1 MSKLKVSIKKSTVT
15 AMMKAG
21 RKERINETEL
31 SQLARIKPCG
41 IMHVT
46 KTKKDSVI
54 YTCPANINLTDRLK
68 KAISKYDF
76 FFMIEQIVIMVEDVY
91 NNGLNVNSVRF
102 NMDDVYINEMTKEMY
117 FIYFPIVG
125 GQESAD
131 IVGFIEN
138 IIYTMTPVI
147 NEDTNY
153 ISRFMY
159 YVRSFHG
166 FNGNAIEK
174 YISRE
179 ERAVVNVLK
188 NKAVTMQQQ
197 IMQQQTM
204 QQQIMQQVM
213 QGSMDGTTVLS
224 DDGISVQQIQQMQ
237 PVNYHFASLTN
248 LWVKYIDDLSGL
260 IDPNGGNLDIKKYK
274 AILDADKEKLNAANM
289 SVVKTL
295 VSDGKVDEAT
305 DYVDVV
311 DNLDLTYDEFMAL
324 SDEEKMAYLSG
335 TSNWL
340 TTLYPNVEMEEGIY
354 EITVPLGVDMSATYN
369 VTVSGSAETDSSET
383 INVTIDQQQIVLANA
398 QKFEIENLSA
408 EMNSDGV
415 SFSNEW
421 DNKKIKAGIEK
432 DGKIFLNSVIK
443 NGESEMKYGASLDVS
458 SISIQCE
465 VTTQLE
471 QNLAVTSSV
480 KLEKSN
486 NVDMKN
492 WSAVRVEEE
501 KENLDQV
508 YWEMDPLYR
517 ESSMKKAEIFIADG
531 ISLTQI
537 LETLMQLA
545 QYI

>member
-1 MSKLKVSIKKSTVT
+1 MRHLPHLPSISYMRMNDKENNAMVRDFSGEAKQELLQYVDSIISKQRWEEIANTIVFYNVSIPVIVSRL
-15 AMMKAG
+15 G
-21 RKERINETEL
+21 IKECI
-31 SQLARIKPCG
+31 
-41 IMHVT
+41 
-46 KTKKDSVI
+46 DSVGN
-54 YTCPANINLTDRLK
+54 YYSNLIN
-68 KAISKYDF
+68 
-76 FFMIEQIVIMVEDVY
+76 
-91 NNGLNVNSVRF
+91 
-102 NMDDVYINEMTKEMY
+102 
-117 FIYFPIVG
+117 
-125 GQESAD
+125 
-131 IVGFIEN
+131 
-138 IIYTMTPVI
+138 
-147 NEDTNY
+147 
-153 ISRFMY
+153 
-159 YVRSFHG
+159 
-166 FNGNAIEK
+166 
-174 YISRE
+174 
-179 ERAVVNVLK
+179 K
-188 NKAVTMQQQ
+188 NKATKRQ
-197 IMQQQTM
+197 IEEIFANVQSIDTKYM
-204 QQQIMQQVM
+204 
-213 QGSMDGTTVLS
+213 GKLS
-224 DDGISVQQIQQMQ
+224 QYINTG
-237 PVNYHFASLTN
+237 N

-369 VTVSGSAETDSSET
+369 VTVSGSVETDSSET

-398 QKFEIENLSA
+398 QKFEIDNMSLSLDRDEA
-408 EMNSDGV
+408 KIEDKFGSGK
-415 SFSNEW
+415 FAFGY
-421 DNKKIKAGIEK
+421 NKDE
-432 DGKIFLNSVIK
+432 KIFLNSVIK
-443 NGESEMKYGASLDVS
+443 NGESEMKYGASIDVS
-458 SISIQCE
+458 SISIQCK

-517 ESSMKKAEIFIADG
+517 ESSMKKAEIFIAFHLNIGYTDIVSG
-531 ISLTQI
+531 TRAGFLYDSI
-537 LETLMQLA
+537 LIMPLFFCTLLK
-545 QYI
+545 

>member
-1 MSKLKVSIKKSTVT
+1 MRHLPHLPSISYMRMNDKENNAMVRDFSGEAKQELLQYVDSIISKQRWEEIANTIVFYNVSIPVIVSRL
-15 AMMKAG
+15 G
-21 RKERINETEL
+21 IKECI
-31 SQLARIKPCG
+31 
-41 IMHVT
+41 
-46 KTKKDSVI
+46 DSVGN
-54 YTCPANINLTDRLK
+54 YYSNLIN
-68 KAISKYDF
+68 
-76 FFMIEQIVIMVEDVY
+76 
-91 NNGLNVNSVRF
+91 
-102 NMDDVYINEMTKEMY
+102 
-117 FIYFPIVG
+117 
-125 GQESAD
+125 
-131 IVGFIEN
+131 
-138 IIYTMTPVI
+138 
-147 NEDTNY
+147 
-153 ISRFMY
+153 
-159 YVRSFHG
+159 
-166 FNGNAIEK
+166 
-174 YISRE
+174 
-179 ERAVVNVLK
+179 K
-188 NKAVTMQQQ
+188 NKAKKRQ
-197 IMQQQTM
+197 IEEIFANVQSIDTKYM
-204 QQQIMQQVM
+204 
-213 QGSMDGTTVLS
+213 GKLS
-224 DDGISVQQIQQMQ
+224 QYINTG
-237 PVNYHFASLTN
+237 N

-369 VTVSGSAETDSSET
+369 VTVSGSVETDSSET

-398 QKFEIENLSA
+398 QKFEIDNMSLSLDRDEA
-408 EMNSDGV
+408 KIEDKFGSGK
-415 SFSNEW
+415 FAFGY
-421 DNKKIKAGIEK
+421 NKDE
-432 DGKIFLNSVIK
+432 KIFLNSVIK
-443 NGESEMKYGASLDVS
+443 NGESEMKYGASIDVS
-458 SISIQCE
+458 SISIQCK

-537 LETLMQLA
+537 LEILMRLA

>member
-1 MSKLKVSIKKSTVT
+1 MRHLPHLPSISYMRMNDKENNAMVRDFSGEAKQELLQYVDSIISKQRWEEIANTIVFYNVSIPAIVSRL
-15 AMMKAG
+15 G
-21 RKERINETEL
+21 
-31 SQLARIKPCG
+31 IKGC
-41 IMHVT
+41 I
-46 KTKKDSVI
+46 DSVGN
-54 YTCPANINLTDRLK
+54 YYSNLIN
-68 KAISKYDF
+68 
-76 FFMIEQIVIMVEDVY
+76 
-91 NNGLNVNSVRF
+91 
-102 NMDDVYINEMTKEMY
+102 
-117 FIYFPIVG
+117 
-125 GQESAD
+125 
-131 IVGFIEN
+131 
-138 IIYTMTPVI
+138 
-147 NEDTNY
+147 
-153 ISRFMY
+153 
-159 YVRSFHG
+159 
-166 FNGNAIEK
+166 
-174 YISRE
+174 
-179 ERAVVNVLK
+179 K
-188 NKAVTMQQQ
+188 NKATKRQ
-197 IMQQQTM
+197 IEEIFANVQSVDTKYM
-204 QQQIMQQVM
+204 
-213 QGSMDGTTVLS
+213 GKLS
-224 DDGISVQQIQQMQ
+224 QYINTG
-237 PVNYHFASLTN
+237 N

-517 ESSMKKAEIFIADG
+517 ESSMKKAEIFIAFHLNIG
-531 ISLTQI
+531 YTVIV
-537 LETLMQLA
+537 
-545 QYI
+545 

>member
-1 MSKLKVSIKKSTVT
+1 MRMNDKENNAMVRDFSGEAKQELLQYVDSIISKQRWEEIANTIVFYNVSIPAIVSRL
-15 AMMKAG
+15 G
-21 RKERINETEL
+21 
-31 SQLARIKPCG
+31 IKGC
-41 IMHVT
+41 I
-46 KTKKDSVI
+46 DSVGN
-54 YTCPANINLTDRLK
+54 YYSNLIN
-68 KAISKYDF
+68 
-76 FFMIEQIVIMVEDVY
+76 
-91 NNGLNVNSVRF
+91 
-102 NMDDVYINEMTKEMY
+102 
-117 FIYFPIVG
+117 
-125 GQESAD
+125 
-131 IVGFIEN
+131 
-138 IIYTMTPVI
+138 
-147 NEDTNY
+147 
-153 ISRFMY
+153 
-159 YVRSFHG
+159 
-166 FNGNAIEK
+166 
-174 YISRE
+174 
-179 ERAVVNVLK
+179 K
-188 NKAVTMQQQ
+188 NKATKRQ
-197 IMQQQTM
+197 IEEIFANVQSVDTKYM
-204 QQQIMQQVM
+204 
-213 QGSMDGTTVLS
+213 GKLS
-224 DDGISVQQIQQMQ
+224 QYINTG
-237 PVNYHFASLTN
+237 N

-443 NGESEMKYGASLDVS
+443 NGKSEMKYGGSLDVS

-517 ESSMKKAEIFIADG
+517 DSSMRKAEIFMADG
-531 ISLTQI
+531 VSLTQI
-537 LETLMQLA
+537 LEILMQLA

>member
-15 AMMKAG
+15 AIMKAG

-117 FIYFPIVG
+117 FIYFPIVR

-237 PVNYHFASLTN
+237 PVNYHFASLTRQVTGEKIELGKPSFVLGKN
-248 LWVKYIDDLSGL
+248 PEKSDYAVADNTNISRVHAV
-260 IDPNGGNLDIKKYK
+260 ITMRNGRY
-274 AILDADKEKLNAANM
+274 
-289 SVVKTL
+289 
-295 VSDGKVDEAT
+295 
-305 DYVDVV
+305 YVMDQ
-311 DNLDLTYDEFMAL
+311 NSTN
-324 SDEEKMAYLSG
+324 G
-335 TSNWL
+335 TF
-340 TTLYPNVEMEEGIY
+340 
-354 EITVPLGVDMSATYN
+354 
-369 VTVSGSAETDSSET
+369 
-383 INVTIDQQQIVLANA
+383 INGRI
-398 QKFEIENLSA
+398 
-408 EMNSDGV
+408 
-415 SFSNEW
+415 
-421 DNKKIKAGIEK
+421 IKAGQETEILPGDCLMLANEEF
-432 DGKIFLNSVIK
+432 IFN
-443 NGESEMKYGASLDVS
+443 E
-458 SISIQCE
+458 
-465 VTTQLE
+465 
-471 QNLAVTSSV
+471 
-480 KLEKSN
+480 
-486 NVDMKN
+486 
-492 WSAVRVEEE
+492 
-501 KENLDQV
+501 
-508 YWEMDPLYR
+508 
-517 ESSMKKAEIFIADG
+517 
-531 ISLTQI
+531 
-537 LETLMQLA
+537 
-545 QYI
+545 

>member
-1 MSKLKVSIKKSTVT
+1 MENKKRNSVATVLLT
-15 AMMKAG
+15 IVCILWMYPIVLIL
-21 RKERINETEL
+21 IN
-31 SQLARIKPCG
+31 S
-41 IMHVT
+41 
-46 KTKKDSVI
+46 
-54 YTCPANINLTDRLK
+54 LK
-68 KAISKYDF
+68 KEVAITTSGVFSLPTSETWNGVANFVASVTQMDFLKSFWYSLVISVMSVVLIMLCCSMAAWYIVRVNGKLSKMFYYLCVF
-76 FFMIEQIVIMVEDVY
+76 SMVVPFQMVMFTLAKTADTLHLNNPY
-91 NNGLNVNSVRF
+91 N
-102 NMDDVYINEMTKEMY
+102 IC
-117 FIYFPIVG
+117 
-125 GQESAD
+125 
-131 IVGFIEN
+131 
-138 IIYTMTPVI
+138 IIYLGFGAGLAV
-147 NEDTNY
+147 
-153 ISRFMY
+153 FM
-159 YVRSFHG
+159 FTG
-166 FNGNAIEK
+166 FVKGIPLEIE
-174 YISRE
+174 E
-179 ERAVVNVLK
+179 A
-188 NKAVTMQQQ
+188 A
-197 IMQQQTM
+197 
-204 QQQIMQQVM
+204 
-213 QGSMDGTTVLS
+213 
-224 DDGISVQQIQQMQ
+224 
-237 PVNYHFASLTN
+237 
-248 LWVKYIDDLSGL
+248 L
-260 IDPNGGNLDIKKYK
+260 IDGCSPLQVFFKVLIPILKPTIISTAILELMWVWNDYLLPTLVLDIKKYK

-369 VTVSGSAETDSSET
+369 VTVSGSVETDSSET

-398 QKFEIENLSA
+398 QKFEIDNMSLSLDRDETKIEDKFGSGKFA
-408 EMNSDGV
+408 FGY
-415 SFSNEW
+415 
-421 DNKKIKAGIEK
+421 NKDE
-432 DGKIFLNSVIK
+432 KIFLNSVIK
-443 NGESEMKYGASLDVS
+443 NGESEMKYGASIDVS
-458 SISIQCE
+458 SISIQCK

-537 LETLMQLA
+537 LEILMRLA

>member
-1 MSKLKVSIKKSTVT
+1 MRHLPHLPSISYMRMNDKENNAMVRDFSGEAKQELLQYVDSIISKQRWEEIANTIVFYNVSIPAIVSRL
-15 AMMKAG
+15 G
-21 RKERINETEL
+21 
-31 SQLARIKPCG
+31 IKGC
-41 IMHVT
+41 I
-46 KTKKDSVI
+46 DSVGN
-54 YTCPANINLTDRLK
+54 YYSNLIN
-68 KAISKYDF
+68 
-76 FFMIEQIVIMVEDVY
+76 
-91 NNGLNVNSVRF
+91 
-102 NMDDVYINEMTKEMY
+102 
-117 FIYFPIVG
+117 
-125 GQESAD
+125 
-131 IVGFIEN
+131 
-138 IIYTMTPVI
+138 
-147 NEDTNY
+147 
-153 ISRFMY
+153 
-159 YVRSFHG
+159 
-166 FNGNAIEK
+166 
-174 YISRE
+174 
-179 ERAVVNVLK
+179 K
-188 NKAVTMQQQ
+188 NKATKRQ
-197 IMQQQTM
+197 IEEIFANVQSVDTKYM
-204 QQQIMQQVM
+204 
-213 QGSMDGTTVLS
+213 GKLS
-224 DDGISVQQIQQMQ
+224 QYINTG
-237 PVNYHFASLTN
+237 N

-295 VSDGKVDEAT
+295 VSDGKVDKAT

-537 LETLMQLA
+537 LELNAVGTVYLMRMKGVNYSEKICQHNYF
-545 QYI
+545 YIYYSNISINGS

>member
-1 MSKLKVSIKKSTVT
+1 MRMNDKENNAMVRDFSGEAKQELLQYVDSIISKQRWEEIANTIVFYNVSIPVIVSRL
-15 AMMKAG
+15 G
-21 RKERINETEL
+21 IKECI
-31 SQLARIKPCG
+31 
-41 IMHVT
+41 
-46 KTKKDSVI
+46 DSVGN
-54 YTCPANINLTDRLK
+54 YYSNLIN
-68 KAISKYDF
+68 
-76 FFMIEQIVIMVEDVY
+76 
-91 NNGLNVNSVRF
+91 
-102 NMDDVYINEMTKEMY
+102 
-117 FIYFPIVG
+117 
-125 GQESAD
+125 
-131 IVGFIEN
+131 
-138 IIYTMTPVI
+138 
-147 NEDTNY
+147 
-153 ISRFMY
+153 
-159 YVRSFHG
+159 
-166 FNGNAIEK
+166 
-174 YISRE
+174 
-179 ERAVVNVLK
+179 K
-188 NKAVTMQQQ
+188 NKATKRQ
-197 IMQQQTM
+197 IEEIFANVQSIDTKYM
-204 QQQIMQQVM
+204 
-213 QGSMDGTTVLS
+213 GKLS
-224 DDGISVQQIQQMQ
+224 QYINTG
-237 PVNYHFASLTN
+237 N

-369 VTVSGSAETDSSET
+369 VTVSGSVETDSSET

-398 QKFEIENLSA
+398 QKFEIDNMSLSLDRDEA
-408 EMNSDGV
+408 
-415 SFSNEW
+415 
-421 DNKKIKAGIEK
+421 KIEDKL
-432 DGKIFLNSVIK
+432 FLNSVIK
-443 NGESEMKYGASLDVS
+443 NGESEMKYGASIDVS
-458 SISIQCE
+458 SISIQCK

-537 LETLMQLA
+537 LEILMRLA

>member
-1 MSKLKVSIKKSTVT
+1 MVRYDIREEKFCVVSGC
-15 AMMKAG
+15 KA
-21 RKERINETEL
+21 
-31 SQLARIKPCG
+31 
-41 IMHVT
+41 
-46 KTKKDSVI
+46 KTI
-54 YTCPANINLTDRLK
+54 T
-68 KAISKYDF
+68 
-76 FFMIEQIVIMVEDVY
+76 
-91 NNGLNVNSVRF
+91 
-102 NMDDVYINEMTKEMY
+102 
-117 FIYFPIVG
+117 
-125 GQESAD
+125 SAD
-131 IVGFIEN
+131 GDIWTGYDDMVCRYDEKGDSLQLYAKTN
-138 IIYTMTPVI
+138 TP
-147 NEDTNY
+147 
-153 ISRFMY
+153 
-159 YVRSFHG
+159 
-166 FNGNAIEK
+166 
-174 YISRE
+174 
-179 ERAVVNVLK
+179 
-188 NKAVTMQQQ
+188 
-197 IMQQQTM
+197 
-204 QQQIMQQVM
+204 
-213 QGSMDGTTVLS
+213 
-224 DDGISVQQIQQMQ
+224 GIS
-237 PVNYHFASLTN
+237 SL
-248 LWVKYIDDLSGL
+248 LISG
-260 IDPNGGNLDIKKYK
+260 KKIWIGTYEGLYV
-274 AILDADKEKLNAANM
+274 IEEDKEKLNAANM